1 MSLPDPEPP
10 ATTVGIAA
18 TKFCH
23 RSNRNYREKLT
34 IVFKRPAVAR
44 EFLKRV
50 FLQLLSGAVVTIADP
65 ALSA

>member
-44 EFLKRV
+44 ESSNVYSFSSCLE
-50 FLQLLSGAVVTIADP
+50 LL
-65 ALSA
+65 